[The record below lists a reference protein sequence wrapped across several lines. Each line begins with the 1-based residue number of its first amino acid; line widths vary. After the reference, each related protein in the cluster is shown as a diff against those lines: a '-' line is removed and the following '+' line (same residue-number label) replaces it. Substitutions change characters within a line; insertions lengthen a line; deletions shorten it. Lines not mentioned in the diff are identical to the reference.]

1 MHRLVTLL
9 LAALALTMVP
19 ASAHAHA
26 VGLEWRF
33 RDDRVVIGV
42 FYDDD
47 SPAVRAKVRVLDGD
61 DREIESGLTDEKGGW
76 SFARPAPGRYTIDV
90 DAGAG
95 HTVRETIAV
104 AQAGTAQTSEDV
116 NDGQR
121 RDKFTRFPWVGLLLG
136 LLIIAG
142 LAGAFVLVAAFR
154 KGIRGK

>member
-1 MHRLVTLL
+1 MYRLLPLL
-9 LAALALTMVP
+9 LAFLALAMVP

-33 RDDRVVIGV
+33 RDDRVVVGV

-47 SPAVRAKVRVLDGD
+47 SPAVRARVRVLDGD
-61 DREIESGLTDEKGGW
+61 KEIETGLTDEKGGW

-104 AQAGTAQTSEDV
+104 GQAGAAQTSEAG
-116 NDGQR
+116 NDG
-121 RDKFTRFPWVGLLLG
+121 
-136 LLIIAG
+136 
-142 LAGAFVLVAAFR
+142 
-154 KGIRGK
+154 

>member
-1 MHRLVTLL
+1 MHRLVPFL
-9 LAALALTMVP
+9 LAALALAMVP
-19 ASAHAHA
+19 ASARAHA

-33 RDDRVVIGV
+33 RGDQVVIDV

-61 DREIESGLTDEKGGW
+61 KEIETGLTDEKGGW

-104 AQAGTAQTSEDV
+104 PQIGADTETTQKGD
-116 NDGQR
+116 DGRR
-121 RDKFTRFPWVGLLLG
+121 RDNFTRFPWVGLLLG

-142 LAGAFVLVAAFR
+142 LAGAFVLFAAFR
-154 KGIRGK
+154 KGIRGN